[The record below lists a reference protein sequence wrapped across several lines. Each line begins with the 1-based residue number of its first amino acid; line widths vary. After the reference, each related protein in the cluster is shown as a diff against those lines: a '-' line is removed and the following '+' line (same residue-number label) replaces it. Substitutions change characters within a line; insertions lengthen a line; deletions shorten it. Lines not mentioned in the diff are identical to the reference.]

1 MTQLRHVTP
10 QLDHEF
16 QIGNQRLGPG
26 QEFPDSKS
34 QYLEFLKYEF
44 NLSNR
49 GVDKRNENKKNF
61 K

>member
-1 MTQLRHVTP
+1 MTQLTQVTLR
-10 QLDHEF
+10 LDHEF

-26 QEFPDSKS
+26 QEFPDSKG
-34 QYLEFLKYEF
+34 QYLEFFKYEF
-44 NLSNR
+44 NLSNG